1 MLRRVDSGKAWHQN
15 KPLTVTADVRISS
28 YKFQTFRLFQSIQTN
43 PEEPMKKA
51 GLMTAGE
58 VAAHCHVSYQA
69 VKQWVA
75 SGKLKAYFTPGRHRR
90 IRVEDFREFL
100 KKYDMPPLEEAPS
113 SKRRVLIV
121 DDDPVLVQTLVKF
134 FGKIGEY
141 ELATAEDGFD
151 AGIQLATFRPDL
163 VLLDLMMPNLD
174 GFTVCRKIKS
184 APATKDIRVLVIT
197 GYPTDENI
205 QKALECGANDC
216 LAKPFKMG
224 ELRKRVE
231 GVFEGHGKTAALSA

>member
-1 MLRRVDSGKAWHQN
+1 
-15 KPLTVTADVRISS
+15 
-28 YKFQTFRLFQSIQTN
+28 
-43 PEEPMKKA
+43 MKKA

-69 VKQWVA
+69 VKQWVT

-100 KKYDMPPLEEAPS
+100 QKYDMPPLEETSA

-121 DDDPVLVQTLVKF
+121 DDDPAIVHLLTRF
-134 FGKIGEY
+134 FGKMGEY
-141 ELATAEDGFD
+141 DLATAEDGFD
-151 AGIQLATFRPDL
+151 AGIQMTSFRPDL
-163 VLLDLMMPNLD
+163 VVLDLMMPNLD

-184 APATKDIRVLVIT
+184 APATRDIQVLVIT
-197 GYPTDENI
+197 GYCTGENV
-205 QKALECGANDC
+205 QKALKCGADDC

-224 ELRKRVE
+224 ELKKRVE
-231 GVFEGHGKTAALSA
+231 GLFQGAGRISALTG